1 MRIAGLVRKL
11 LLDESRLVDQ
21 VNRSRRLKI
30 RFLIDDA
37 PPMWEVL
44 PEIRPTF
51 WSIQDGLDPY
61 TSVTAPLPRDV
72 TRDEFLRKV
81 VMLVG
86 TREITVRDV
95 VSHVAHVGGDVHL
108 GEPQDE
114 SQQALKA
121 TEGVFS
127 IGGYPPD
134 VRSLQAI
141 GRIVLRALLPLR
153 AEVSRS
159 AA

>member
-1 MRIAGLVRKL
+1 MYGL
-11 LLDESRLVDQ
+11 
-21 VNRSRRLKI
+21 RSGQFK
-30 RFLIDDA
+30 
-37 PPMWEVL
+37 
-44 PEIRPTF
+44 
-51 WSIQDGLDPY
+51 GLDPY
-61 TSVTAPLPRDV
+61 TSLTAPLPRAV
-72 TRDEFLRKV
+72 KRDEFLRKV

-86 TREITVRDV
+86 KREITVPDV
-95 VSHVAHVGGDVHL
+95 VSHVANVGGDVHL
-108 GEPQDE
+108 GKPQNE
-114 SQQALKA
+114 SQEALKA
-121 TEGVFS
+121 AEGDFS

>member
-1 MRIAGLVRKL
+1 MRKL
-11 LLDESRLVDQ
+11 LLDGSPLVDQ
-21 VNRSRRLKI
+21 VNRTRHLKI

-44 PEIRPTF
+44 PDIRPTF

-61 TSVTAPLPRDV
+61 TSLTTPLPRVV

-86 TREITVRDV
+86 NREITVRDV
-95 VSHVAHVGGDVHL
+95 VAHVAHVGGDVHL
-108 GEPQDE
+108 GKPQDT
-114 SQQALKA
+114 SQEALKA
-121 TEGVFS
+121 TEGDFFV
-127 IGGYPPD
+127 GGYPPD

-141 GRIVLRALLPLR
+141 GRIVLRALLPLQ